1 MTLVES
7 GPSLLPIEKAKPEKL
22 IYKRYTNQ
30 ILKVVFIQG
39 PIIAW
44 TIYLVTTK
52 ILFSDTAKDL
62 IDSKIQFLHQNDLHY
77 VYISVYMIYLA
88 RLALVVNANGARAPT
103 RLGRPDQHIY
113 QVVGEDNKKQA
124 LVMMASDGVNGR
136 FNRAQ
141 RGVMNMDEGLPIF
154 LMNTLLV
161 SVILGQVATFFL
173 VPLYVYGRVKF
184 AHDYK
189 VSAEI
194 RLSGFLFSMIAEH
207 GMASMIALI
216 AIKAAL
222 GDLIQF

>member
-77 VYISVYMIYLA
+77 VYISVYMVYLA

-113 QVVGEDNKKQA
+113 QVVGEDNSKQA

-141 RGVMNMDEGLPIF
+141 RGVMNMDEGL
-154 LMNTLLV
+154 
-161 SVILGQVATFFL
+161 
-173 VPLYVYGRVKF
+173 
-184 AHDYK
+184 
-189 VSAEI
+189 
-194 RLSGFLFSMIAEH
+194 
-207 GMASMIALI
+207 
-216 AIKAAL
+216 
-222 GDLIQF
+222 